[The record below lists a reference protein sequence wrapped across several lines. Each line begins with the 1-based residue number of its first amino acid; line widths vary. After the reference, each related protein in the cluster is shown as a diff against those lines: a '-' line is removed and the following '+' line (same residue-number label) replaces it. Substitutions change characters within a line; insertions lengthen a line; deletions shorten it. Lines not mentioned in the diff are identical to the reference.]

1 MWGGCWISFTVVLG
15 FVSVLQ
21 LLDSWVFRQASFEQV
36 VSDTDLGTEEWIGQG
51 YGAYAIVE
59 NCQYTNE

>member
-1 MWGGCWISFTVVLG
+1 MKDTLFHSCQPTV
-15 FVSVLQ
+15 
-21 LLDSWVFRQASFEQV
+21 FEQV